1 MKGNRR
7 HFIAALTAGV
17 TGTLAG
23 CGGSESATPSEEST
37 EPPTETDT
45 DSPMETGT
53 DTSTETGTDTSTET
67 EATETPDSAG
77 QTVVVAPDGSLR
89 FSPES
94 FTVPAGSTV
103 TWEWGGNGHNVK
115 AETTPSGSDWS
126 GTPGDGSTT
135 YGSGHTYSH
144 TFETAGEYDYYCAP
158 HQSVGMTGSFTVT
171 EQ

>member
-23 CGGSESATPSEEST
+23 CGGTESATPSEAST
-37 EPPTETDT
+37 ETDTDSPVETQTDT
-45 DSPMETGT
+45 DSPMETE
-53 DTSTETGTDTSTET
+53 TETD
-67 EATETPDSAG
+67 ATGTPDSAG

-144 TFETAGEYDYYCAP
+144 TFETAGEYEYYCAP